1 MRAPRV
7 LVTTRR
13 EWRRGKPIQFVGE
26 AHLAL
31 LAEAGAIPVPVPAL
45 GGAVPLLDEL
55 IEEADGLLLVEGG
68 DVGPEHRPVTPERLP
83 LMEELDPDK
92 DAVDLGLLRRA
103 LARDLPV
110 LGVCR
115 GAELLNLVVG
125 GTLYDDLAT
134 ELGGGVTHISHD
146 DYDGNRHPVTLQPE
160 TPLAR
165 IYGAGELMV
174 TSFHHQGVREPGG
187 RFRPM
192 AVAPDGL
199 VEALYDPSA
208 RFVWGLQF
216 HPERQLA
223 DHVAHREVHRALVA
237 AARDHATRRDESAP
251 HPHRTP
257 RVLVPMR
264 RGLRKG
270 RPIQFVYEE
279 HLELLLGF
287 GALPRP
293 VPSIAPVA
301 ALADELLDD
310 ADGLLLVEGGDIG
323 ADRHEVRPDRLDLL
337 REVDADRDAVE
348 FALAEGALERD
359 LPVLA
364 TCRGAQV
371 VNVLAGGSLHAHLH
385 DGHDAGL
392 RHVDNDRYHEHRHPI
407 EIAPGSVLAEIY
419 GGTGVAVTSVHHQ
432 GVDRLAERFRPMA
445 WAPDGLVEAFED
457 PACTFLL
464 AVQYHPERQLDE
476 HPGHPALYQRFVA
489 AAAARAAER
498 GALRSAR

>member
-1 MRAPRV
+1 VRAPRV

-13 EWRRGKPIQFVGE
+13 EMRRGRAIQFVGE

-45 GGAVPLLDEL
+45 AGAVPLLDEL

-68 DVGPEHRPVTPERLP
+68 DIAPEHRPVAPERLS
-83 LMEELDPDK
+83 LLEELDPDK
-92 DAVDLGLLRRA
+92 DVVDLGLLRRA

-110 LGVCR
+110 LGICR
-115 GAELLNLVVG
+115 GAELLNLAAG
-125 GTLYDDLAT
+125 GTLYDDLGT
-134 ELGGGVTHISHD
+134 ELGTGVAHVSRD
-146 DYDGNRHPVTLQPE
+146 DYDGHRHPVTLDPDA
-160 TPLAR
+160 PLAR

-174 TSFHHQGVREPGG
+174 SSYHHQGVRELAG
-187 RFRPM
+187 RLRPM
-192 AVAPDGL
+192 AVASDGL
-199 VEALYDPSA
+199 VEAFHDPSA

-223 DHVAHREVHRALVA
+223 EHVAHGEVHRALAVA
-237 AARDHATRRDESAP
+237 AHDHATRRDDTA
-251 HPHRTP
+251 HAHATP

-264 RGLRKG
+264 RDLRKG
-270 RPIQFVYEE
+270 RPIQFVHEE

-287 GALPRP
+287 GALPQP
-293 VPSIAPVA
+293 VPSIAPVTT
-301 ALADELLDD
+301 LADALLDE

-323 ADRHEVRPDRLDLL
+323 ADRHEVRPDRLDRL

-371 VNVLAGGSLHAHLH
+371 VNVLAGGSLHADVH
-385 DGHDAGL
+385 DDLDAGL
-392 RHVDNDRYHEHRHPI
+392 RHVDRDRYDDHRHPI
-407 EIAPGSVLAEIY
+407 EIAPGTVLAEIY
-419 GGTGVAVTSVHHQ
+419 GDAGVVVTSVHHQ
-432 GVDRLAERFRPMA
+432 GVDRLAERFRPIA

-457 PACTFLL
+457 PACAFLL
-464 AVQYHPERQLDE
+464 AIQYHPERQLGE
-476 HPGHPALYQRFVA
+476 HPGHAALYQRLAA

-498 GALRSAR
+498 DALRSAR